1 MFFLNLGQFPD
12 LKELEKIRELFV
24 HRNTCLRSMDEISEW
39 PGLEEP
45 GVRSAAVL
53 VPLINYPNEVTVLLT
68 KRSSSL
74 SDHAG
79 QVAFPGGQME
89 PTDVSPEGTA
99 LREAEEEVNLDP
111 SKIELIGRL
120 TPRKTRTGFNVMP
133 VVGILQ
139 PPLNFKADPAEVD
152 VVFEVPLKKLALESN
167 FSLEEIYR
175 DGNKRSYW
183 VFNHDS
189 FFIWGL
195 TARILKEFSSLMRS
209 L

>member
-1 MFFLNLGQFPD
+1 MFFSNSGQFPD
-12 LKELEKIRELFV
+12 LEELEKIRELFV
-24 HRNTCLRSMDEISEW
+24 HRNPCLRSKDENFEW
-39 PGLEEP
+39 PGLEEH

-53 VPLINYPNEVTVLLT
+53 VPLINHPRGVTVLLT

-99 LREAEEEVNLDP
+99 LREAEEEVGFDP

-120 TPRKTRTGFNVMP
+120 TPRKTGTGFHVMP

-139 PPLNFKADPAEVD
+139 PPLNLKVDPAEVD
-152 VVFEVPLKKLALESN
+152 EVFEVPLSNLALESN
-167 FSLEEIYR
+167 FSLEEICR

-183 VFNHDS
+183 VLNHDS

-195 TARILKEFSSLMRS
+195 TAKILKEFSSLLR
-209 L
+209 

>member
-1 MFFLNLGQFPD
+1 MFSSNSGQLPD
-12 LKELEKIRELFV
+12 LEELEKIRELFV
-24 HRNTCLRSMDEISEW
+24 NRNLCLRSKDEISEW
-39 PGLEEP
+39 PGLREP

-53 VPLINYPNEVTVLLT
+53 LPLINHPNGATVLLT

-99 LREAEEEVNLDP
+99 LREAAEEVDLDP

-120 TPRKTRTGFNVMP
+120 TPRKTGTGFHVIP

-139 PPLNFKADPAEVD
+139 PPLNLKADPAEVD
-152 VVFEVPLKKLALESN
+152 AVFEVPLNKLTLESN
-167 FSLEEIYR
+167 FRLEETYR

-183 VFNHDS
+183 VLNHDI

-195 TARILKEFSSLMRS
+195 TAKILREFSSLLRS

>member
-1 MFFLNLGQFPD
+1 MFFSNSGQFPD
-12 LKELEKIRELFV
+12 LEELEKIRELFV
-24 HRNTCLRSMDEISEW
+24 YRNPCLRSKDEISEW

-45 GVRSAAVL
+45 GLRSAAVL
-53 VPLINYPNEVTVLLT
+53 VPIINQPNGLTVLLT

-74 SDHAG
+74 PDHAG

-89 PTDVSPEGTA
+89 PTDLSPEGTA

-120 TPRKTRTGFNVMP
+120 TPRKTGTGFYVMP

-139 PPLNFKADPAEVD
+139 TPLNLKADPAEVD
-152 VVFEVPLKKLALESN
+152 VVFEVPLKKLALKSN
-167 FSLEEIYR
+167 FSLEDTYR

-195 TARILKEFSSLMRS
+195 TARILREFSSLLRS
-209 L
+209 